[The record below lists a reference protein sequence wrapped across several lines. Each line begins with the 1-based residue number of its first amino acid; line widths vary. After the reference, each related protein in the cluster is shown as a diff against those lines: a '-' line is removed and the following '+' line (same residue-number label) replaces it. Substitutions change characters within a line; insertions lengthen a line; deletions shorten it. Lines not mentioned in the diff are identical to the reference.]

1 MPWRMRRSAL
11 KSTRSRAYVG
21 AQSSVL
27 SPAWNRGRM
36 PFLNSVNV
44 SELLER
50 ARAGDEA
57 ARNRL
62 FVVCRNYVS
71 IAARAEVASWLKSKV
86 DASDLVQQTLL
97 EARRGLANFRGTT
110 EGEWLAWLKRILSH
124 NAADFVRRYH
134 GVEKRCA
141 AREVSL
147 AGTDDSQM
155 HAPQLSDGGPTPSQ
169 LIMQKEMQLQ
179 VADAVARLPE
189 DYQEVVILRNLQQL
203 PFDEVA
209 ERMGRSRP
217 AVQMLWMRAIRKL
230 QELLSEAESIGP
242 QN

>member
-1 MPWRMRRSAL
+1 
-11 KSTRSRAYVG
+11 
-21 AQSSVL
+21 
-27 SPAWNRGRM
+27 M

-57 ARNRL
+57 ARDRL
-62 FVVCRNYVS
+62 FDVCRNYVS

-97 EARRGLANFRGTT
+97 EAHRGLANFRGTT

-147 AGTDDSQM
+147 AASDDSQLP
-155 HAPQLSDGGPTPSQ
+155 APQLSDGGPTPSQ

-230 QELLSEAESIGP
+230 QEVLSETESIGP
-242 QN
+242 QY

>member
-1 MPWRMRRSAL
+1 
-11 KSTRSRAYVG
+11 
-21 AQSSVL
+21 
-27 SPAWNRGRM
+27 M
-36 PFLNSVNV
+36 PFSSSVNV
-44 SELLER
+44 SELLQK
-50 ARAGDEA
+50 ARAGDDA
-57 ARNRL
+57 ARDRL

-71 IAARAEVASWLKSKV
+71 IAARAEMASWLKAKV

-97 EARRGLANFRGTT
+97 EAHRGLANFRGTT
-110 EGEWLAWLKRILSH
+110 EGEWLGWLKRILVH

-141 AREVSL
+141 GREVSL
-147 AGTDDSQM
+147 AVADDSERI
-155 HAPQLSDGGPTPSQ
+155 APQLSDGGPSPSQ
-169 LIMQKEMQLQ
+169 LVMQKELQLQ

-217 AVQMLWMRAIRKL
+217 AVQMLWTRAVRKL
-230 QELLSEAESIGP
+230 QEVLNEGDSGDSHGG
-242 QN
+242 